1 MESRVTSGTGPP
13 NTIMI
18 QLVSQQPSSCGQMQ
32 AMPISVQTIPLF
44 PNSRTSTERPCRS
57 VSIAPNVRPPTD
69 VPPPRRNLRIRSE
82 EYATPKRKNSQ
93 SQFRHFS
100 RSTNQPPPVY
110 YVLRPEDRIMPIYI
124 PPPRFNNEQGSRMAT
139 ECPCC
144 GHAKSLNPEEP
155 LRVHVAQKEFVKL
168 EKATP
173 GHRDQCTNTIDQ
185 PDVGNI
191 RTIYET
197 LGRAMVTA
205 AVEAAQRS
213 QPAGPS
219 DPTNV
224 ILKLLTQLGEQ
235 NQTTGLSPHSE
246 AVAESPDHQPH
257 MRRPKAS
264 FTEAVRMMERTSS
277 DPSIAKG
284 PPDELD
290 DQRRLPSVLSDGRL
304 RVEYPKTPRPTPT
317 YSVESENTLSN
328 HMSSERLRLD
338 SGSSPN
344 LGNSIGHSQA

>member
-57 VSIAPNVRPPTD
+57 ASIAPNVRPPTD
-69 VPPPRRNLRIRSE
+69 VPPPRRNFRIRPE
-82 EYATPKRKNSQ
+82 EYGTPKRKNSQ
-93 SQFRHFS
+93 SQFRNFS
-100 RSTNQPPPVY
+100 RGMNQPPPVY
-110 YVLRPEDRIMPIYI
+110 YVLRPEDGVMPIYI
-124 PPPRFNNEQGSRMAT
+124 PPPRFNNGQGARMAT

-144 GHAKSLNPEEP
+144 GHAKSLCTEEP
-155 LRVHVAQKEFVKL
+155 LGVHRAQKQFVKL
-168 EKATP
+168 EKETP

-185 PDVGNI
+185 ADVGNI

-235 NQTTGLSPHSE
+235 NQTTSWSPHSDGG
-246 AVAESPDHQPH
+246 AGSPDHQPDMSRH
-257 MRRPKAS
+257 KAS
-264 FTEAVRMMERTSS
+264 FSETVRVVKRTSS
-277 DPSIAKG
+277 DPAIAKE

-290 DQRRLPSVLSDGRL
+290 DERRLPSVLSDGRL
-304 RVEYPKTPRPTPT
+304 HVDYPKTPRPTPT
-317 YSVESENTLSN
+317 FSVESENTL
-328 HMSSERLRLD
+328 D
-338 SGSSPN
+338 SGYSPN
-344 LGNSIGHSQA
+344 LENSIGHSQA